1 MLCFLIVNLRN
12 KPSSFMPS
20 TAPDTLHARKGL
32 NEQVLSRISLRNMYV
47 VELMDLVTLKL
58 ADANAGTAKAGTDA
72 G

>member
-1 MLCFLIVNLRN
+1 
-12 KPSSFMPS
+12 MPS